1 MRLYARDAGA
11 QSLTFI
17 TLILLEEANATSV
30 SQCTVGSGKTKFQPF
45 VDLSSPIRLCFGHV
59 YFLEYMSLPLLA
71 YLQI

>member
-30 SQCTVGSGKTKFQPF
+30 SQCTVDSEKTKFQPC
-45 VDLSSPIRLCFGHV
+45 VDLSSPISLCFGHV
-59 YFLEYMSLPLLA
+59 
-71 YLQI
+71 